1 MLLEA
6 NMANAVDCPVCHGSG
21 MVGASSCT
29 RCRGTGSIRANA
41 DIEAG
46 AHDDAAAEALIQR
59 VEPRRAKVHQGPPGK
74 LSSAGRKTGKGLNFK
89 R

>member
-1 MLLEA
+1 
-6 NMANAVDCPVCHGSG
+6 MANAVDCPVCHGSG

-29 RCRGTGSIRANA
+29 KCRGTGSIRATVEMDAGDEAA
-41 DIEAG
+41 D
-46 AHDDAAAEALIQR
+46 ALIQR

>member
-1 MLLEA
+1 
-6 NMANAVDCPVCHGSG
+6 MANAVDCPVCHGSG

-29 RCRGTGSIRANA
+29 KCRGTGTIKATPELEA
-41 DIEAG
+41 DEEAG
-46 AHDDAAAEALIQR
+46 EALIQR

-74 LSSAGRKTGKGLNFK
+74 LSSAGKKTGKGLSFK

>member
-1 MLLEA
+1 
-6 NMANAVDCPVCHGSG
+6 MANAVDCPVCHGSG

-41 DIEAG
+41 EMEMADE
-46 AHDDAAAEALIQR
+46 AAETLIQR
-59 VEPRRAKVHQGPPGK
+59 VEPRRAKVHHGPPGK
-74 LSSAGRKTGKGLNFK
+74 LSSAGKKTGKGLSFK